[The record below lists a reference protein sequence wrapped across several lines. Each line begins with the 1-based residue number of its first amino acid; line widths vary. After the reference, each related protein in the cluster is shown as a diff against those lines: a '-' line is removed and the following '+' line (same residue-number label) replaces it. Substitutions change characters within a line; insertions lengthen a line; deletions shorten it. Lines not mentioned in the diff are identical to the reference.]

1 MIVLSH
7 SIGTEMGQSNKKEKV
22 YTQTDID
29 SYIKSS
35 LSRPTPPYFRPAE
48 RNFVLDFSVSFHLI
62 IILSD
67 GFSFESN
74 FDREKESQLVPC
86 VRLRCCAGS

>member
-74 FDREKESQLVPC
+74 FDREKKRVS
-86 VRLRCCAGS
+86 

>member
-7 SIGTEMGQSNKKEKV
+7 SIGTEMGQGSKKER
-22 YTQTDID
+22 YTHRRISTLI
-29 SYIKSS
+29 
-35 LSRPTPPYFRPAE
+35 LSPLYRAQHRHTFGQQRE

-74 FDREKESQLVPC
+74 FDRENKRVS
-86 VRLRCCAGS
+86 